1 MLSKRR
7 SVSWFRRTP
16 FAKPEV
22 SPLRSRYC
30 RLGPKNFQ
38 VPVCPNCPDLPP
50 SPGDPL
56 PSALTVLGGS
66 AMAELLPRSRCSTV
80 QVELQVQTVVLR
92 IDSVNFR

>member
-1 MLSKRR
+1 M
-7 SVSWFRRTP
+7 SWFRRTP

-30 RLGPKNFQ
+30 RLGAKNFQ
-38 VPVCPNCPDLPP
+38 VPVCPNRPHSP
-50 SPGDPL
+50 SDPL